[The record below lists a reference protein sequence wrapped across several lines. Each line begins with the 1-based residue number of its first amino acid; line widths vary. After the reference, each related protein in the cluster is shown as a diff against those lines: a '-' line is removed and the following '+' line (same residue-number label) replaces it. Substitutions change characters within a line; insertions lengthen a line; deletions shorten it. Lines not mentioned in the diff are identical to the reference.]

1 MTLLHKPF
9 VFVRHGE
16 TPLNRDRL
24 VGGRTEVPLTAR
36 GEQQAHDASAL
47 LLKRAWSIVAVSP
60 QQRARRTAELAL
72 PGASLTQVA
81 DLRERDWGDLECRPL
96 SEQTPYEETP
106 PNGEAWLPFCMR
118 VTDALNTLLA
128 QYDTPL
134 VVAHSGVFRVIRM
147 LATGTPHGERVGNV
161 APLWIL
167 PGASPDDWKMI
178 PLEKMNAE

>member
-24 VGGRTEVPLTAR
+24 IGGRTEVPLTAR

-81 DLRERDWGDLECRPL
+81 DLRERD
-96 SEQTPYEETP
+96 
-106 PNGEAWLPFCMR
+106 
-118 VTDALNTLLA
+118 
-128 QYDTPL
+128 
-134 VVAHSGVFRVIRM
+134 
-147 LATGTPHGERVGNV
+147 
-161 APLWIL
+161 
-167 PGASPDDWKMI
+167 
-178 PLEKMNAE
+178 